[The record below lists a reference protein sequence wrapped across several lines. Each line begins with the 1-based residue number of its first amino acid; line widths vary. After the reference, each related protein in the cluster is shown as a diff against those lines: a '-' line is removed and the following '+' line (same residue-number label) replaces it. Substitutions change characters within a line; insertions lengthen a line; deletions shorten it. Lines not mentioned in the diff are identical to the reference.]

1 MCHTVEGINPQATP
15 QPETGAAS
23 SSDKRHSS
31 LPITALPNCELHK
44 RDTEQ
49 LHYLVE
55 EFWQEEASSGPQ
67 LHVHSQTS
75 TSTDSS
81 PFLPALKPPD
91 NPLFSINLQPI
102 EPTGQNPD
110 SSPSLT
116 KVPCAQNQNLSHEG
130 HDGHSILTPVRPM
143 VPPKLIPGDCEE
155 DFLRRRRE
163 YWRIKKKEQRAKKAI
178 REKVVAQRRTS
189 TASSSQRSI
198 LPSQDITTQ
207 VEALQVRCEI
217 SQLFMQHTLANKV
230 LIDGS

>member
-1 MCHTVEGINPQATP
+1 MCHTGEGAIPQAAL
-15 QPETGAAS
+15 QLETGAAS

-31 LPITALPNCELHK
+31 LPVTTLPNCELHK
-44 RDTEQ
+44 TDAEQ
-49 LHYLVE
+49 LHYPVE

-75 TSTDSS
+75 TGTDSSS

-102 EPTGQNPD
+102 EPTGQTPG
-110 SSPSLT
+110 PSLSLI
-116 KVPCAQNQNLSHEG
+116 KVPRAHIQNLTHEG
-130 HDGHSILTPVRPM
+130 HEGPRTLTPVRPV

-189 TASSSQRSI
+189 PASWRSI

-207 VEALQVRCEI
+207 VEALQVRCKI
-217 SQLFMQHTLANKV
+217 LRLFIQNTVTCKG
-230 LIDGS
+230 LIDGG